1 VTEPTNKG
9 RSYGD
14 WICLDWYDGP
24 LSEIA
29 LVAFDDGKKLV
40 EIKSQGGWIGTDY
53 RVGFNGEKHFV
64 NHMRFDRETLVAMLD
79 LIDGKPV
86 KDFHDE

>member
-1 VTEPTNKG
+1 MTKPTDKG
-9 RSYGD
+9 RAYSD

-29 LVAFDDGKKLV
+29 LVTFADGRKLV
-40 EIKSQGGWIGTDY
+40 EIKSQGGWVGEDY
-53 RVGFNGEKHFV
+53 RVGFDGAKFHV
-64 NHMRFDRETLVAMLD
+64 NHMRFDRETLVAMLA
-79 LIDGKPV
+79 LIDGKVV

>member
-1 VTEPTNKG
+1 VSAAEYG
-9 RSYGD
+9 EYGD

-24 LSEIA
+24 LTEIA
-29 LVAFDDGKKLV
+29 RVAFKDGHTLA
-40 EIKSQGGWIGTDY
+40 EIKCQGGWVGTDY
-53 RVGFNGEKHFV
+53 RTGRDGAKFFV

-86 KDFHDE
+86 KDFHDR

>member
-1 VTEPTNKG
+1 MKTEYSK
-9 RSYGD
+9 

-29 LVAFDDGKKLV
+29 LVTFDDGTKMA
-40 EIKSQGGWIGTDY
+40 EIKCQGGWVGEDY
-53 RVGFNGEKHFV
+53 RVGVSGEKFYE

-86 KDFHDE
+86 KDFFGD